1 MDSNMVRIVCAA
13 IAAVFLGI
21 IVLRRRK
28 TEEE

>member
-1 MDSNMVRIVCAA
+1 MDSSMIRIVCAVM
-13 IAAVFLGI
+13 AALFLGV

>member
-1 MDSNMVRIVCAA
+1 MDTNTVRIVCAA
-13 IAAVFLGI
+13 IAALFLGV

>member
-13 IAAVFLGI
+13 MAALFLGV
-21 IVLRRRK
+21 IVLRRRG

>member
-1 MDSNMVRIVCAA
+1 MDSSMVRIVCAA
-13 IAAVFLGI
+13 MAAIFLGV